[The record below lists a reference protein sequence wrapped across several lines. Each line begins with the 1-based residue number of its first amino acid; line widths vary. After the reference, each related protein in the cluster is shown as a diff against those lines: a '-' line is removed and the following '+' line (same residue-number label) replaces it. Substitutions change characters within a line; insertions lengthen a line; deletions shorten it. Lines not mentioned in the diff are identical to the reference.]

1 MRKSADF
8 RQHLLIESA
17 IIASDGI
24 SLSSVFFRQWNKLVF
39 INKKRDCKE
48 ERKFISKL
56 IFDVLSEKISV
67 REALIRFPK
76 NCSNGSIE
84 AAWHALCHLEAD
96 EDLRKKDKMYADTQ
110 DEYIEY
116 IALTLSKGLEL
127 PENIINSYLPYHDEA
142 LIPSDNT
149 FKSIIR
155 CFKKFLC
162 CKN

>member
-1 MRKSADF
+1 M
-8 RQHLLIESA
+8 H
-17 IIASDGI
+17 
-24 SLSSVFFRQWNKLVF
+24 
-39 INKKRDCKE
+39 KKKDYKE
-48 ERKFISKL
+48 ELKFISRL
-56 IFDVLSEKISV
+56 IAYVLSEKISV

-96 EDLRKKDKMYADTQ
+96 EDLRKKDKMYADAQ
-110 DEYIEY
+110 DEYLEY
-116 IALTLSKGLEL
+116 IAAALGKGLEL
-127 PENIINSYLPYHDEA
+127 PANIINSYLPYHDEA